1 VLTHGLLDR
10 LERTDLEVGVGAE
23 LPADP
28 EHEGGA
34 LHWHADH
41 DANGNVTERTDPKSV
56 TVVARYGLL
65 DRLETERYPE
75 PFLNPTYP
83 YPLGVT
89 YAYDGNGNV
98 ELVTELKR
106 TSAETTVE
114 EVRDPEYD
122 GLGRLAS
129 ERRYDGK
136 VVTYRGPDREFPGD
150 RQPTRGP

>member
-41 DANGNVTERTDPKSV
+41 DANGNVTERTDPKGV
-56 TVVARYGLL
+56 TVVARYGVL

-98 ELVTELKR
+98 TEKDR
-106 TSAETTVE
+106 WWREHRPAAPDSSPMSPPTSWI
-114 EVRDPEYD
+114 
-122 GLGRLAS
+122 
-129 ERRYDGK
+129 
-136 VVTYRGPDREFPGD
+136 
-150 RQPTRGP
+150 